1 MHVWKCPECK
11 YLIRT
16 LCEQLQETLEVTG
29 AQVFDPYNVVL
40 LRAYSQLDCR
50 VLVHSADIAHLH
62 HIPNL
67 LRLKRDLRVSFLVYD
82 SLENVKSERLKTIF
96 PRGGLVIM
104 DKGMLIGCPSGMQI
118 HISCNTQLFSPLGK
132 SCRKGYIFLFLYVF
146 TT

>member
-1 MHVWKCPECK
+1 V
-11 YLIRT
+11 
-16 LCEQLQETLEVTG
+16 LEMSG
-29 AQVFDPYNVVL
+29 ALVFDPYNVVL

-50 VLVHSADIAHLH
+50 VMVHSTDISHLH

-82 SLENVKSERLKTIF
+82 NLENVKSGKLKSIF

-118 HISCNTQLFSPLGK
+118 LH
-132 SCRKGYIFLFLYVF
+132 IFLRFLSYF
-146 TT
+146 